1 MWNLT
6 TKFFFSKYASMPVF
20 GKSKTTDYECL
31 LIEDTI
37 IEGVSINDRA
47 DKKDISMWATWKC
60 DNEVYIVFLP

>member
-1 MWNLT
+1 
-6 TKFFFSKYASMPVF
+6 MPVF